1 MIDTYIMERS
11 SASIR
16 KKPFSEIWDNF
27 HVTGWTSFTYLYRYQ
42 VGIHYM
48 KSTALTH

>member
-16 KKPFSEIWDNF
+16 KKPFSEIWNNF
-27 HVTGWTSFTYLYRYQ
+27 HVTE
-42 VGIHYM
+42 
-48 KSTALTH
+48 